1 MNIKKLSLAA
11 AVSALTFTTVTNA
24 VLGPIPIYL
33 KPVELTS
40 NNFSGLDTE
49 ATFATET
56 YTSKDISES
65 SANNIY
71 DFLNQNTSLSFAPSS
86 GNRFSQKIDMRGYGL
101 TDGYQNIAI
110 YVDGRRIN
118 NIDTAIA
125 SLSSVAIENIKT
137 IEIIKGSGSV
147 IYGDSATAG
156 VINIITNKTPLK
168 TAKVIRGSYGI
179 EKNYVSVVSNI
190 YKNTTLSAIFQNSK
204 HGGFGDADN
213 SGNKDK
219 GSQSTK
225 QIKVN
230 TSPSDKFDLSFSIEN
245 NKIDN
250 FYPSWLTKS
259 QFDSNPTQVRS
270 GVSFNH
276 NITNSNIVNLT
287 SSYDIDKNTS
297 LSFNISKEDKDITTF
312 SKNDYEYLSGSLALN
327 KKINDLTID
336 TGVSFFNGSR
346 KSSSDT
352 FKKDNKGVYAQATLQ
367 ANENL
372 IYTFGVRS
380 ENVDYAYEPNSGIS
394 DYRDHSLES
403 FDIGVNKKIND
414 DITIFSN
421 YNHAFQAPLIDRFF
435 NWNGA
440 YNGDMNPS
448 KSKTINIGLN
458 HLTKKSK
465 TKATLFRSNITN
477 EMYYHSAS
485 WTNTNLDKSHK
496 YGLELQNK
504 HQITP
509 KLKTNINY
517 AYTIAKIDEEDKGSG
532 AYNNKYLPMVSKHN
546 ITASASYNINN
557 KSKVTLTQKYRSSAF
572 SEEDFA
578 NNESQ
583 KQKAFNSTNVS
594 YLYEYNKDLEFTFD
608 IENLFKNSYGTW
620 LRDDVIYPGNSTR
633 NISTGLTYKF

>member
-156 VINIITNKTPLK
+156 VINI
-168 TAKVIRGSYGI
+168 
-179 EKNYVSVVSNI
+179 
-190 YKNTTLSAIFQNSK
+190 
-204 HGGFGDADN
+204 
-213 SGNKDK
+213 
-219 GSQSTK
+219 
-225 QIKVN
+225 
-230 TSPSDKFDLSFSIEN
+230 
-245 NKIDN
+245 
-250 FYPSWLTKS
+250 
-259 QFDSNPTQVRS
+259 
-270 GVSFNH
+270 
-276 NITNSNIVNLT
+276 ITNSNIVNLT

-557 KSKVTLTQKYRSSAF
+557 TSKVTLTQKYRSSAF